1 MKPLPWYKNPSV
13 QSFQATKHP
22 SQHPQQR
29 YPNFPYN
36 PHPQQFH
43 YDFPN
48 VAYPLQVPY
57 YFPNGPCP
65 QQFGP
70 NTYLLPQAQAVVF
83 PQRRHNIN
91 NMNVHELTNM
101 VNQYNQPAYIRGR
114 GGYRGGYRG
123 RGRDRGRGRGRGRG
137 RDAPNSSNGPLEL
150 DYSSDETPSEPSCLE
165 VNFYLF

>member
-29 YPNFPYN
+29 YPNFPNN
-36 PHPQQFH
+36 PHPLQFPH
-43 YDFPN
+43 YFPN
-48 VAYPLQVPY
+48 DAYPLQ
-57 YFPNGPCP
+57 FQQCP

-101 VNQYNQPAYIRGR
+101 CNQYNQPSHRGS
-114 GGYRGGYRG
+114 RGGYRG

-137 RDAPNSSNGPLEL
+137 RDAPNSSNGPHEL

-165 VNFYLF
+165 VNFHLF